1 MDTISDWV
9 KCNNLTLNPTKCKTM
24 VISRKRNSVKPHAQ
38 FTLNSSP
45 LEQVETF
52 KYLGILLSSDLSWSS
67 HIDFICTKA
76 RKLIG
81 LLYRRF
87 YGNVDNHSLLELY
100 SVLVRPHLEY
110 AAPIW
115 DPHFIKDTNKLESV
129 QRFALKMCLKRWD
142 LGYQDLLD
150 LSQLPTLENRRLY
163 LKLCTLYKII
173 HGYFYFPSNVFVL
186 QVNRHSCSLPLIHQ
200 LRAHTNAFQSSF
212 VPSSVSVWNHLPHEA
227 LTAHSINSFK
237 SLVAPLFL

>member
-1 MDTISDWV
+1 MDTDSISKWV
-9 KCNNLTLNPTKCKTM
+9 NCNNLTLNPTKCKLM
-24 VISRKRNSVKPHAQ
+24 VISWKQISVKPHAC

-52 KYLGILLSSDLSWSS
+52 KYLGIFLSSDLSWSS
-67 HIDFICTKA
+67 HIGFICTKA

-100 SVLVRPHLEY
+100 SVFVRPHLEY

-129 QRFALKMCLKRWD
+129 QRFALKMFKNN
-142 LGYQDLLD
+142 GTYLLD
-150 LSQLPTLENRRLY
+150 LSQLPTLENHGLY
-163 LKLCTLYKII
+163 LKLCTLYKTIY
-173 HGYFYFPSNVFVL
+173 GNFYFPSNVFVPH
-186 QVNRHSCSLPLIHQ
+186 VNRHSYSLPLIHQ
-200 LRAHTNAFQSSF
+200 LCAHTNAFQSGI
-212 VPSSVSVWNHLPHEA
+212 LC
-227 LTAHSINSFK
+227 T
-237 SLVAPLFL
+237 